1 MIYLFSFLA
10 PNPIEASNCVTKNF
24 RLQKSPTVKG
34 AALNCSQ
41 AGSSWRGSLK
51 TRQTRRG
58 ISLRWLDLINN
69 PNCVDTISLYLDGE
83 LVRDQERPR
92 PKQTKLEIKY
102 AHTKCRS
109 HSVILTVE
117 VYIRGKEACY
127 KASSRLTHHNTL
139 NETQQ
144 KECFKKVEAE
154 KDAKVKEIEKQR
166 SDKLKSLE
174 QKDTTDT
181 LGKLPDRQ
189 DDIPEKVGEILQGE
203 KVERNITEKT
213 NNMTS
218 QAGATKNTTER
229 FPRTFQSLP
238 KITMPKKPPNT
249 TKRVQ
254 DIKPN
259 INVQE
264 AENSKRVADVENEK
278 LDTENSLI
286 FIGSMSFAGG
296 LVVMMLLLVIV
307 YLVRRRRRRGK
318 FNVKQAVDLNFTY
331 GTYSDYFSDYNTVE
345 DTNDYYSS
353 HI

>member
-1 MIYLFSFLA
+1 M
-10 PNPIEASNCVTKNF
+10 
-24 RLQKSPTVKG
+24 
-34 AALNCSQ
+34 
-41 AGSSWRGSLK
+41 
-51 TRQTRRG
+51 
-58 ISLRWLDLINN
+58 INN

-102 AHTKCRS
+102 AYTKCRS

-117 VYIRGKEACY
+117 VYIKGKEACY
-127 KASSRLTHHNTL
+127 KASNRLTHHISL

-144 KECFKKVEAE
+144 QECLRKVVGG
-154 KDAKVKEIEKQR
+154 KDAKVKEREKQG

-181 LGKLPDRQ
+181 SEKLPNRQ
-189 DDIPEKVGEILQGE
+189 DDIPEKVEEILRDE

-213 NNMTS
+213 NNITS
-218 QAGATKNTTER
+218 QAGATKNRTER

-238 KITMPKKPPNT
+238 NITMPEKPPNM
-249 TKRVQ
+249 TKKVQ
-254 DIKPN
+254 NIKPN
-259 INVQE
+259 VSVPE
-264 AENSKRVADVENEK
+264 AQNSKIVAEVVNEK
-278 LDTENSLI
+278 LDTDNSLI

-296 LVVMMLLLVIV
+296 LVVMMVLLVIV
-307 YLVRRRRRRGK
+307 YLVRRRRRGK

-331 GTYSDYFSDYNTVE
+331 STYSDYFSDYNTVE